1 MREAE
6 KQETRIITGERI
18 TEYKEILVREEK
30 RKQTIEKYVRD
41 IGKLKI
47 FLDGREL
54 TKELLIRYKEHLENC
69 GEYTPASINSFLSVA
84 NSFCEQMGWLDL
96 RIKTIRIQQ
105 QAFESEDKEL
115 TAGEYQRLIKTAL
128 INGNERLALI
138 IQTLGSTG
146 IRIGELAFVTVESLQ
161 KGMSDVY
168 NKGKVRRIMY
178 PKELTKVLEVYAKK
192 QGIRNGS
199 IFFTR
204 TGRQSDR
211 SNVWREMKKLCREAN
226 VSEGKVFPHN
236 LRHLFARCFYKLKRD
251 IALLSDILGHSN
263 ISTTRIYIK
272 STGKE
277 HQRQLDRMHMVISGD
292 EYIGGGGQKRKK
304 TEKMIS

>member
-84 NSFCEQMGWLDL
+84 SSFCEQMGWLDL

-105 QAFESEDKEL
+105 QAF
-115 TAGEYQRLIKTAL
+115 
-128 INGNERLALI
+128 
-138 IQTLGSTG
+138 
-146 IRIGELAFVTVESLQ
+146 
-161 KGMSDVY
+161 
-168 NKGKVRRIMY
+168 
-178 PKELTKVLEVYAKK
+178 
-192 QGIRNGS
+192 
-199 IFFTR
+199 
-204 TGRQSDR
+204 
-211 SNVWREMKKLCREAN
+211 
-226 VSEGKVFPHN
+226 
-236 LRHLFARCFYKLKRD
+236 
-251 IALLSDILGHSN
+251 
-263 ISTTRIYIK
+263 
-272 STGKE
+272 
-277 HQRQLDRMHMVISGD
+277 
-292 EYIGGGGQKRKK
+292 
-304 TEKMIS
+304 